1 MMGDENQGMY
11 GPVEK
16 TDRISRLPDDI
27 RELILGFFC
36 RLTDAVRT
44 SVLSQKWKFSWTI
57 TTQLEGSHVIYVVHY

>member
-27 RELILGFFC
+27 RELILGFLADYLMPFEQVFYHKSGN
-36 RLTDAVRT
+36 LVG
-44 SVLSQKWKFSWTI
+44 Q
-57 TTQLEGSHVIYVVHY
+57 